1 MYNHLNL
8 PSVITVTG
16 KGTITYT
23 YDAAGNKLKKT
34 TVDNTVSPAKTTVT
48 SYINGFVYEN
58 DELQFFG
65 HEEGRVRKGIQYN
78 LDGSTTAGLF
88 YDYMLKDHLGNIR
101 AVITDQEDVHRYM
114 ATFDTAARPAEVQ
127 LFSNIE
133 ETAFLVK
140 NVNTT
145 GIATSG
151 GGEICEGCSITIDP
165 NGTSYPE
172 DPTTSPNEYIS
183 RLNGSGKKIGAALTL
198 KVIAGDK
205 IDLGTKVWYPS
216 SVVVTN
222 GGSNVE
228 EDVFNSLLG
237 TLSGGASSLS
247 GNKVTAPQLAGASSP
262 LLAGI
267 QSFLDN
273 HPENPEE
280 PAQPKAYLNWML
292 IDEQFNYVPAGSGF
306 IPVPGYS
313 NDIQTLAEQNIPI
326 TKSGYLFVYLSNETQ
341 NRDVFFDNL
350 VVQHFTG
357 PMVEET
363 HYYPFGE
370 KMFNLCSQ
378 SAGSLINKI
387 GFNGKEL
394 QSKEF
399 ADGSGLEWL
408 DFGARM
414 YDPQIGRWHTSDPKS
429 DQMRRWSPYNYA
441 FNNPIRFID
450 PDGMAPDEI
459 IGETRQDARKMKEDI
474 HKVLADNKFANVRSL
489 IDVRGKSFNKI
500 DGADLTKALDGVS
513 MTTDEKAYVDM
524 VTNTINSD
532 KVHTVE
538 YLSNTDAVSIE
549 GTAALKNHFN
559 TIQNGVGNEMIPN
572 ETTNAAIVAGL
583 GGEGFNVPTDAG
595 SHSFII
601 SGIPGKNTERA
612 VTSGHEVFGHGIPS
626 SRKESP
632 ELNNSNAIRADNL
645 VRRILGLPQRDG
657 SDHGGYGQ
665 GHIIEPQKLPYIQ

>member
-1 MYNHLNL
+1 
-8 PSVITVTG
+8 
-16 KGTITYT
+16 
-23 YDAAGNKLKKT
+23 
-34 TVDNTVSPAKTTVT
+34 
-48 SYINGFVYEN
+48 
-58 DELQFFG
+58 
-65 HEEGRVRKGIQYN
+65 
-78 LDGSTTAGLF
+78 
-88 YDYMLKDHLGNIR
+88 MLKDHLGNIR
-101 AVITDQEDVHRYM
+101 GVITDQEDVHRYM
-114 ATFDTAARPAEVQ
+114 ATFETAARPTEVQ

-172 DPTTSPNEYIS
+172 DPTTNPNEYIS

-198 KVIAGDK
+198 KVMAGDK

-247 GNKVTAPQLAGASSP
+247 GNKVTAAELAGASSP

-280 PAQPKAYLNWML
+280 PAQPKSYLNWML
-292 IDEQFNYVPAGSGF
+292 IDEQFNYVPACSGF

-370 KMFNLCSQ
+370 RMFNLCSKA
-378 SAGSLINKI
+378 AGSLINKI

-399 ADGSGLEWL
+399 SDDSGLEWL

-414 YDPQIGRWHTSDPKS
+414 YDPQIGRWNGIDAKA
-429 DQMRRWSPYNYA
+429 DEMRRWSPYAYA
-441 FNNPIRFID
+441 YDNPIRFID
-450 PDGMAPDEI
+450 KDGNKPDDIIVLLCKERDKGGHGSGHHAILIGDDKNGWDYYSKDGTNNGGNVVWGKGRRVDGKHFDNLEQFAISDHNTFKHDYYDGKGKETSEKEADGTPTQRFTSGYRITTKPDKDEL
-459 IGETRQDARKMKEDI
+459 MKAAASAEVKTSFLTTVKDCT
-474 HKVLADNKFANVRSL
+474 KVVKA
-489 IDVRGKSFNKI
+489 
-500 DGADLTKALDGVS
+500 ALDAGG
-513 MTTDEKAYVDM
+513 
-524 VTNTINSD
+524 
-532 KVHTVE
+532 
-538 YLSNTDAVSIE
+538 L
-549 GTAALKNHFN
+549 
-559 TIQNGVGNEMIPN
+559 QNGESTTVTTKPTPTRFGNTPQIQV
-572 ETTNAAIVAGL
+572 IVPH
-583 GGEGFNVPTDAG
+583 FWPTDKQKVIEQKNPG
-595 SHSFII
+595 VRIDTQL
-601 SGIPGKNTERA
+601 IPPPIK
-612 VTSGHEVFGHGIPS
+612 
-626 SRKESP
+626 
-632 ELNNSNAIRADNL
+632 
-645 VRRILGLPQRDG
+645 
-657 SDHGGYGQ
+657 
-665 GHIIEPQKLPYIQ
+665 